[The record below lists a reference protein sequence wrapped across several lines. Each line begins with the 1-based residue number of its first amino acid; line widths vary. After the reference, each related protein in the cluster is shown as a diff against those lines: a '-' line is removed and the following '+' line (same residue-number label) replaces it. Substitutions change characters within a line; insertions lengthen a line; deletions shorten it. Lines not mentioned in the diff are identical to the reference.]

1 MAGCGRLA
9 AGVRNPGQPPQRQ
22 RRNVQRWPPQVPP
35 PSNPAARWPCRADTD
50 RIARPPG
57 RNRHRRGVRS
67 PVNSPR
73 LADTTAD
80 TSAPAQPLQIAVV
93 RHVCRTP
100 DRRCGTCVGHP
111 LSTARPAD
119 RSVSTGTTTADMTVE
134 AAAEGPQRFR
144 PGGGTGTGC
153 RTPDR
158 SGSHPPLDTPSAR
171 RTTWPHTGQDAR
183 SSGRSI
189 RRSSRLVTTSSTL
202 PHGRPCGRPPA
213 VAVLGRQRPPEP
225 RQRPHSDK
233 ATCVPIQIL
242 QEATYRLLPNL
253 LQGRSAPPQPD
264 TPNPLLLSQGQSNGV
279 MPISRLRSSGARELI
294 PLGRPRSSS
303 THNDESPVMPV
314 CLARPIRRN
323 SSLPCPVPQTEGN
336 LL

>member
-22 RRNVQRWPPQVPP
+22 RRNVQRWPSQVPP

-93 RHVCRTP
+93 RHVCCTP

-111 LSTARPAD
+111 LSAARPAD
-119 RSVSTGTTTADMTVE
+119 RSVSTGTTTSGHDRRGCGRR
-134 AAAEGPQRFR
+134 AAAVP
-144 PGGGTGTGC
+144 PSGGHGTSC

-158 SGSHPPLDTPSAR
+158 SRSHPAWTPVRPQDDVAAHRTGRRKQRTVNPLR
-171 RTTWPHTGQDAR
+171 RGGNSIERSAR
-183 SSGRSI
+183 SSKLRDI
-189 RRSSRLVTTSSTL
+189 
-202 PHGRPCGRPPA
+202 
-213 VAVLGRQRPPEP
+213 
-225 RQRPHSDK
+225 K
-233 ATCVPIQIL
+233 
-242 QEATYRLLPNL
+242 LLDP
-253 LQGRSAPPQPD
+253 SA
-264 TPNPLLLSQGQSNGV
+264 S
-279 MPISRLRSSGARELI
+279 
-294 PLGRPRSSS
+294 
-303 THNDESPVMPV
+303 
-314 CLARPIRRN
+314 
-323 SSLPCPVPQTEGN
+323 
-336 LL
+336 

>member
-22 RRNVQRWPPQVPP
+22 RRNVQGWPPQVPP

-57 RNRHRRGVRS
+57 RNRHRRGVRP
-67 PVNSPR
+67 PVHSPR

-119 RSVSTGTTTADMTVE
+119 RSLSTGTTTADMAVE

-158 SGSHPPLDTPSAR
+158 SGSHPPWTPRPPAGRPGRTQDRTPEAADGQSAG
-171 RTTWPHTGQDAR
+171 WSLPLNYR
-183 SSGRSI
+183 SL
-189 RRSSRLVTTSSTL
+189 RLVTTSSTL
-202 PHGRPCGRPPA
+202 PQGRPCGRPPTA
-213 VAVLGRQRPPEP
+213 AVLGRQ
-225 RQRPHSDK
+225 HLDGS
-233 ATCVPIQIL
+233 
-242 QEATYRLLPNL
+242 
-253 LQGRSAPPQPD
+253 
-264 TPNPLLLSQGQSNGV
+264 
-279 MPISRLRSSGARELI
+279 
-294 PLGRPRSSS
+294 
-303 THNDESPVMPV
+303 
-314 CLARPIRRN
+314 
-323 SSLPCPVPQTEGN
+323 
-336 LL
+336 

>member
-22 RRNVQRWPPQVPP
+22 RRNVQRWPSQVPP

-67 PVNSPR
+67 PVHSPR

-80 TSAPAQPLQIAVV
+80 ARPPRRSHCRSPL
-93 RHVCRTP
+93 
-100 DRRCGTCVGHP
+100 CGTCVAHP
-111 LSTARPAD
+111 TGDAAHVSDTRCPQPGRRTGRCPPAQRP
-119 RSVSTGTTTADMTVE
+119 ADMTVE

-158 SGSHPPLDTPSAR
+158 SGSHPPWTP
-171 RTTWPHTGQDAR
+171 
-183 SSGRSI
+183 
-189 RRSSRLVTTSSTL
+189 
-202 PHGRPCGRPPA
+202 RPPA
-213 VAVLGRQRPPEP
+213 GRPGRTQDRTPEAADGQSADRPGSLQLPLLFLKAGQRAAGGRPRPATTTPEP

-233 ATCVPIQIL
+233 AIRALIEVL

-253 LQGRSAPPQPD
+253 LQGRSAP
-264 TPNPLLLSQGQSNGV
+264 
-279 MPISRLRSSGARELI
+279 RSPTR
-294 PLGRPRSSS
+294 
-303 THNDESPVMPV
+303 
-314 CLARPIRRN
+314 
-323 SSLPCPVPQTEGN
+323 QTRCY
-336 LL
+336 